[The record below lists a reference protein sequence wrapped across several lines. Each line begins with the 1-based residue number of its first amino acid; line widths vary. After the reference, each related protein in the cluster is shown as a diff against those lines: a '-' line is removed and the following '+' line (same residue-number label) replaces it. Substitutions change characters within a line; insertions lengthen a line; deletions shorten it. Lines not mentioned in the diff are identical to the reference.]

1 MNGVLSTP
9 RPMPNRLWPTL
20 AGAVLI
26 LLALRI
32 FPVAGWRTGGWGL
45 GALLYAAS
53 QGLAFFLG
61 RLPLGADNLKSS
73 GLVAV
78 AMTFRVIGVMVVLI
92 AVTVAHKS
100 LGVSAALLF
109 VAAYTLE
116 LLVSLVSYFSG
127 EPR

>member
-9 RPMPNRLWPTL
+9 RPLPNRLWPAL

-26 LLALRI
+26 LLALPI
-32 FPVAGWRTGGWGL
+32 FLVAGWPTGGWAL
-45 GALLYAAS
+45 GAALYAAS
-53 QGLAFFLG
+53 QGLALFLS
-61 RLPLGADNLKSS
+61 RLPLGADSLRSS

-78 AMTFRVIGVMVVLI
+78 ARTVRVIGVMVVLI

>member
-1 MNGVLSTP
+1 
-9 RPMPNRLWPTL
+9 MPNRLWPTL

-26 LLALRI
+26 LLALPI
-32 FPVAGWRTGGWGL
+32 FLVAGWPTGGWVL